1 MRLSLTPNYTLC
13 IFSIH
18 LVKEVIVMKTMTDKQ
33 VIQKLGGVKMVSKV
47 LGYEYST
54 VYNWTTRGI
63 SAFAKVK
70 HPQHFM
76 PKSLDDI
83 KPLTIEDKS

>member
-1 MRLSLTPNYTLC
+1 MEN
-13 IFSIH
+13 I
-18 LVKEVIVMKTMTDKQ
+18 TDKQ
-33 VIQKLGGVKMVSKV
+33 IIQKLGGVKTVSKV
-47 LGYEYST
+47 LGYEYNT

-83 KPLTIEDKS
+83 EPLNYKGDD

>member
-1 MRLSLTPNYTLC
+1 MEEPVN
-13 IFSIH
+13 
-18 LVKEVIVMKTMTDKQ
+18 DKL
-33 VIQKLGGVKMVSKV
+33 IIEKLGGVNVVSKI
-47 LGYEYST
+47 LGYEYNT

-70 HPQHFM
+70 HPEHFM

-83 KPLTIEDKS
+83 KPLTISK